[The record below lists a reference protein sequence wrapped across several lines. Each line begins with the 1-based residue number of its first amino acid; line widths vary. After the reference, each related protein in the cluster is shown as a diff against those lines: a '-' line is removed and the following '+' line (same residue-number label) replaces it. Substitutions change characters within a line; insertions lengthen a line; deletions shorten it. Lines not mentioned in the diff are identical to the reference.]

1 MKDRSYINLGASGK
15 HSASTKNIIPA
26 SKTMKK
32 NMSVIGLTNNN
43 GVALNSG
50 TLTTAAA
57 SSK

>member
-26 SKTMKK
+26 SKTIKK
-32 NMSVIGLTNNN
+32 NMSFIGSTNKN
-43 GVALNSG
+43 GVTLNSG
-50 TLTTAAA
+50 TLTTATA